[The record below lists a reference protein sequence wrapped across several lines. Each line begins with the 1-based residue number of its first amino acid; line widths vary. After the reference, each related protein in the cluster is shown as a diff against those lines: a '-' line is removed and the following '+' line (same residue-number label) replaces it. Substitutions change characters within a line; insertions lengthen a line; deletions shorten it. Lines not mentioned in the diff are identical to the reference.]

1 MKQLSSKSKKI
12 IIAVTVC
19 AVVLALVI
27 AIPNIYLTQIGKQTQ
42 TGTPA
47 GYEWSAQDTSDTQ
60 NRSLA
65 EKIQARG
72 KSL

>member
-47 GYEWSAQDTSDTQ
+47 GYE
-60 NRSLA
+60 
-65 EKIQARG
+65 
-72 KSL
+72 